1 MKPDDILKFLRIDL
15 LFVQLAVMLLPGLIW
30 AEIVV
35 TYAMKE
41 RPRAVEFLIRAFIFG
56 VLTYLAV
63 YSAYTTLGKEFSFP
77 QVGEP
82 YLLHVDFVDEI
93 LWSSVAALIF
103 SIAWVYGST
112 YRLMTRF
119 LNWSKAT
126 TTHGRRDIWDLT
138 FSRSDE
144 RVKYVHVRDFEKG
157 IIYAGWVG
165 GYSETGK
172 LRELLLVDVRVWDNS
187 GKSTDVPMLYLSRQD
202 SDLHVEFP
210 HTPEEDKHHAKAQKS
225 GKTD

>member
-1 MKPDDILKFLRIDL
+1 
-15 LFVQLAVMLLPGLIW
+15 
-30 AEIVV
+30 
-35 TYAMKE
+35 MKE
-41 RPRAVEFLIRAFIFG
+41 RPCAVQFLIRAFIFG

-63 YSAYTTLGKEFSFP
+63 YFAYIALGKEFSVP
-77 QVGEP
+77 QVGEQ

-93 LWSSVAALIF
+93 LWSSVASLIF

-119 LNWSKAT
+119 LNCSKAT

-138 FSRSDE
+138 FSMSGE
-144 RVKYVHVRDFEKG
+144 RAKYVHVRDFEKG
-157 IIYAGWVG
+157 IIYAGWVQ
-165 GYSETGK
+165 GYSETGT
-172 LRELLLVDVRVWDNS
+172 LRELLLMDVRIWDNS
-187 GKSTDVPMLYLSRQD
+187 GKGIDVPMLYLSRQD

-210 HTPEEDKHHAKAQKS
+210 YMPEEDEHHAKTKKS